1 MPAYQRF
8 VTYLFQYNNGEKG
21 ENCGFAKVE
30 VRHGT
35 CNLEIQVSCAAGEPL
50 QTYLYTRDSGKIVG
64 VCIGEIPVQ
73 KGTGRN
79 IFVFPEENLFQ
90 SPYGMGQM
98 CGLYLTCG
106 ENSFI
111 ASQWDD
117 EVTPWEDFV
126 IYDTQ
131 IWDTAVSKDV
141 DINETLENEL
151 DREEETE
158 AEEAP
163 LSSMEMAAP
172 AQTSRLYQYASAW
185 EREWQ
190 NYCASHPVFHPFDEE
205 EQIYAVKMNLQD
217 MKILPR
223 SCRAL
228 VNNSFLLHGF
238 YNYKYLLFGYVDGEE
253 KRWFLAVPGVF
264 QNQEQLLAGI
274 FGFPNFRTRQ
284 TTLQKTGEFGYWYR
298 FINI

>member
-30 VRHGT
+30 VRHGQ
-35 CNLEIQVSCAAGEPL
+35 CHLEIQVSCAAKEPL
-50 QTYLYTRDSGKIVG
+50 QVYLYTRDSGKIVG
-64 VCIGEIPVQ
+64 VCVGEIPVQ
-73 KGTGRN
+73 TGRN
-79 IFVFPEENLFQ
+79 VFSFPAENIFQ

-106 ENSFI
+106 DSSFF

-117 EVTPWEDFV
+117 EVTPWENFV
-126 IYDTQ
+126 IYDPDARETV
-131 IWDTAVSKDV
+131 VS
-141 DINETLENEL
+141 E
-151 DREEETE
+151 EEETV
-158 AEEAP
+158 EETP
-163 LSSMEMAAP
+163 LSSMEMTAP
-172 AQTSRLYQYASAW
+172 AQEARFLQYASAW

-190 NYCASHPVFHPFDEE
+190 NYCSTHPVFHPFDEE
-205 EQIYAVKMNLQD
+205 EQIFAVKMSLQD
-217 MKILPR
+217 MKVLPD

-228 VNNSFLLHGF
+228 ANNSFLLHGF
-238 YNYKYLLFGYVDGEE
+238 YNYKYLLFGYVDGAE

-264 QNQEQLLAGI
+264 RNQEQLLAGI
-274 FGFPNFRTRQ
+274 FGFPHFRTRQ

-298 FINI
+298 FVNI